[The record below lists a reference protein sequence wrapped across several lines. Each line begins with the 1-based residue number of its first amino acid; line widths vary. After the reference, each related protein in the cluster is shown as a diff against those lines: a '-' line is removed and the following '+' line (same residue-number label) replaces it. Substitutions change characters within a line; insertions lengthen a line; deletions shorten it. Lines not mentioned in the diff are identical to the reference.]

1 MGTFIDTS
9 LYHILREDDVTKVT
23 MVGVGGGEIVVPNN
37 RLEQLGENLV
47 NQARIND
54 ALDELYRPKAE

>member
-23 MVGVGGGEIVVPNN
+23 MVGEGSGEIVVPNN